1 MDEQTVERALD
12 WMMDNTSKLAKAT
25 ADRKYI
31 EDYKKVK
38 FSTLFVQAQGKTIA
52 DKEAW
57 SYAHA
62 DYIGVLEG
70 LRVAVQE
77 ESELR
82 HYFTTAEAK
91 IEVWRTLQANHRAGI
106 V

>member
-12 WMMDNTSKLAKAT
+12 WMMENTSKLAKAT

-52 DKEAW
+52 D
-57 SYAHA
+57 
-62 DYIGVLEG
+62 
-70 LRVAVQE
+70 
-77 ESELR
+77 
-82 HYFTTAEAK
+82 
-91 IEVWRTLQANHRAGI
+91 
-106 V
+106 